1 MSFILEQRVFEDF
14 KSQEQILDKLKE
26 ANVGVEKLTN
36 NNPIFGKYSNI
47 YFLFTSNYLKIL
59 ACKVPKKL
67 DKNIFWVEIPLVAVK
82 GVPVSVMKYFSDT
95 GRKAINN
102 LRKSYFVYYNLH

>member
-1 MSFILEQRVFEDF
+1 MSFILEQRVFENF

-47 YFLFTSNYLKIL
+47 YFIYK
-59 ACKVPKKL
+59 
-67 DKNIFWVEIPLVAVK
+67 
-82 GVPVSVMKYFSDT
+82 
-95 GRKAINN
+95 
-102 LRKSYFVYYNLH
+102 